1 MMVGKQWVKSHGMHR
16 WGMHTGEKS
25 NNIGY
30 EAESSA
36 ATMTLQDKDIY
47 QRKKLFSHT
56 YHEP

>member
-1 MMVGKQWVKSHGMHR
+1 MHI
-16 WGMHTGEKS
+16 GEKS
-25 NNIGY
+25 DNIGY

-36 ATMTLQDKDIY
+36 ATMALQDKDIY